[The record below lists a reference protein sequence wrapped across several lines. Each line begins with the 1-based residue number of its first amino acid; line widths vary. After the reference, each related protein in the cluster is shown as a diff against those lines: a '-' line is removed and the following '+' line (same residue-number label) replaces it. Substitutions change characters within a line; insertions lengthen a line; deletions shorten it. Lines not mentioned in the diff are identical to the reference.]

1 MSLLLVWQC
10 LNLKIVFQVCV
21 SIGSWKCT
29 SIKRIR
35 YWGRIVVGLEIP
47 KSQGAESS
55 NDFELDA
62 DGSCKPYG
70 KKNL

>member
-1 MSLLLVWQC
+1 M
-10 LNLKIVFQVCV
+10 FVC
-21 SIGSWKCT
+21 IGSWKCVST
-29 SIKRIR
+29 QWIR
-35 YWGRIVVGLEIP
+35 YWGRIAVGLEIP

-55 NDFELDA
+55 NDYELDV

>member
-1 MSLLLVWQC
+1 MAVFKFENSFLSVRKYWLVKVYEYKTNKVLRTNSRW
-10 LNLKIVFQVCV
+10 
-21 SIGSWKCT
+21 
-29 SIKRIR
+29 
-35 YWGRIVVGLEIP
+35 LEIP

-62 DGSCKPYG
+62 DESCKPYG